1 MEQIMENE
9 DIKRVI
15 YSFGYPEHRC
25 YMKEISTRLN
35 TNLES
40 IKAIID
46 ACEDEQDDQDDNSMS
61 YYIKC
66 RFKKDQMIQMYHQTR
81 RCYCCTRHA
90 NYKPDL
96 FRGDL
101 NSNKSPN
108 DPQEHSYNE
117 ECYCYCRHMCRYV
130 YRVYKNKFG

>member
-9 DIKRVI
+9 DIKRLI
-15 YSFGYPEHRC
+15 YSFGYSEHRC

-46 ACEDEQDDQDDNSMS
+46 ACDYDQDDNSMS

-66 RFKKDQMIQMYHQTR
+66 RFKKDQMIQMYNQTR
-81 RCYCCTRHA
+81 RCYCCTRHS

-96 FRGDL
+96 LRGDL
-101 NSNKSPN
+101 NSNNSPN
-108 DPQEHSYNE
+108 DQQEHSYNE
-117 ECYCYCRHMCRYV
+117 ECSCYCRHMCRYV